1 MEYKNYTALK
11 IKVNQGV
18 AFVTIDNGEIN
29 LMNLPLLTDLQRFY
43 TDVLTDDEVRVIV
56 LQSANPDFFIA
67 HYDVSMIN
75 TPQNLKSWKEYLWSY
90 RENSKITV
98 AKIEGRIG
106 GGGNEFTLFFDMRF
120 GAIDKA
126 IFHQAE
132 AMIGIIAGGGGVVL
146 GRKKLGR
153 ARALETQLGC
163 YSYSA
168 LLAEKYG
175 WINRAIPADEIGPF
189 VEKLAYRMAMI
200 PPETVK
206 IIKKTMNAT
215 EELPLMEALIKESV
229 LFGEAANLEE
239 SKRRMSIFVNSG
251 GQSKE
256 SEMGSE
262 EDIQK

>member
-1 MEYKNYTALK
+1 MEYKDYIALK
-11 IKVNQGV
+11 IKVDQGV
-18 AFVTIDNGEIN
+18 AFVTIDNGDVN
-29 LMNLPLLTDLQRFY
+29 LMDLALLTDLQRFY
-43 TDVLTDDEVRVIV
+43 TDVLKDDDVRVIV

-67 HYDVSMIN
+67 HYDVSLIN
-75 TPQNLKSWKEYLWSY
+75 APPDLKSWKEYLWTF
-90 RENSKITV
+90 RESSKITV

-120 GAIDKA
+120 GAIGKA

-132 AMIGIIAGGGGVVL
+132 AFLGIIAGGGGVVF
-146 GRKKLGR
+146 GAKRMGR

-168 LLAEKYG
+168 RLAEKYG
-175 WINRAIPADEIGPF
+175 WINRALPADEIGSF
-189 VEKLAYRMAMI
+189 IEKLAYRMAMI

-206 IIKKTMNAT
+206 LIKKVMIAT

-229 LFGEAANLEE
+229 LFGEAANLPE
-239 SKRRMSIFVNSG
+239 SKQRMSMFVNSG